1 MSANPTDLVAA
12 NMKRNLPKAIVLCA
26 VLAAGFA
33 GCSRQTDANREL
45 EKAAKAMEQAVP
57 DPQPAVAVQP
67 APQALSAQNAAPSA
81 AEIPQSPVQQVNQ
94 ALASYKNGDYED
106 AVTRLQ
112 KLRAK
117 AAMSPAQNMAL
128 QDAMAAV
135 MTDIYDRASK
145 GDARAK
151 QAVKQYEE
159 MQTAPRTR

>member
-1 MSANPTDLVAA
+1 
-12 NMKRNLPKAIVLCA
+12 MKRDTPMALILCTALA
-26 VLAAGFA
+26 VGLA
-33 GCSRQTDANREL
+33 GCGRRSEANREL
-45 EKAAKAMEQAVP
+45 ENAAKAMEQAPP
-57 DPQPAVAVQP
+57 DQPQTAAPRPSQPASAVP
-67 APQALSAQNAAPSA
+67 AEATPA
-81 AEIPQSPVQQVNQ
+81 AEIAQSPVQQVNQ

-135 MTDIYDRASK
+135 MTEIYDRASK
-145 GDARAK
+145 GDVRAK

-159 MQTAPRTR
+159 MQTARHVR